1 MSNFQQ
7 KITHH
12 SLRRQ
17 KKNTKTK
24 TESKPDSSITS
35 FLKSENFKYVKGDNG
50 KKKKEGKQR

>member
-17 KKNTKTK
+17 KKKTQ

-35 FLKSENFKYVKGDNG
+35 FLKSENFKYDNG
-50 KKKKEGKQR
+50 KKKKVSKDE

>member
-17 KKNTKTK
+17 KKKNTK

-35 FLKSENFKYVKGDNG
+35 FLKSENFKYDNG
-50 KKKKEGKQR
+50 KKKKVSKDE